1 MQTQSCIDC
10 MLRWILVGLMVLHG
24 LIHILGTIVEFDLME
39 IEDFTGKTLI
49 NLSETTRK
57 VFGVIWFLITVLFLI
72 ASYGLAIDKDWWQEL
87 TIISILASQILVILW
102 WADAKL
108 GTVANILIIIGMV
121 YV

>member
-1 MQTQSCIDC
+1 
-10 MLRWILVGLMVLHG
+10 
-24 LIHILGTIVEFDLME
+24 ME